1 MIYVLSKQH
10 AVSLLLCHVQCV
22 CVCVC
27 TVKSCGVRFSLGWL
41 INLQSRSAREERGG
55 GGTKRG
61 FSGAQGPAR
70 DQDPRDGEGERVTK
84 GVRRF
89 GSFQL

>member
-1 MIYVLSKQH
+1 MSKRDCQ
-10 AVSLLLCHVQCV
+10 
-22 CVCVC
+22 
-27 TVKSCGVRFSLGWL
+27 CGVRFSLGWL

-84 GVRRF
+84 GGYKLFARLIF
-89 GSFQL
+89 